1 MESHETERHAHEAA
15 RRLRETTV
23 FKGAAGEGA
32 AFHALAS
39 LCTTE
44 VFEQG
49 RPIVREGEMGDRMY
63 IIKSGEV
70 EVRKRT
76 LLGESFTVSRLSA
89 EDTGFFGELALI
101 DREKRSATVIAVT
114 RCEIYVIDRHRFL
127 ELGERYP
134 RLALMVT
141 REISLML
148 CRRLRKADSDIITL
162 FSALVQEVAESGGVA
177 DTNEAVD

>member
-1 MESHETERHAHEAA
+1 MDAHETERTTHEAA
-15 RRLRETTV
+15 QRLRQTSL
-23 FKGAAGEGA
+23 FKDAADEAA

-39 LCTTE
+39 LCKTE

-49 RPIVREGEMGDRMY
+49 RAIVQEGEMGDRMY

-76 LLGESFTVSRLSA
+76 LHGESFTVSRLSA
-89 EDTGFFGELALI
+89 EGNGFFGEVALI
-101 DREKRSATVIAVT
+101 DRDRRTATVIPVT
-114 RCEIYVIDRHRFL
+114 RCEMYVIDRERFL
-127 ELGERYP
+127 ELGDRYP

-141 REISLML
+141 RQISLML
-148 CRRLRKADSDIITL
+148 CRRLRKADDDIITL

-177 DTNEAVD
+177 EADEAGD